1 MDKNA
6 IKKYAVW
13 ARRELISR
21 VSQKALQY
29 GISDAG
35 FGDKN
40 ADSVN
45 GILLTADQKKQRK
58 ALIEKIEQY
67 GADKKAFEQVIEEV
81 AYTWF
86 NRFTALRFMEV
97 NGYLPTHIRVFTDDN
112 NEFKPQIL
120 AEAIHLDLD
129 GLKQDVVFKLKE
141 ENKEEE
147 LYKYL
152 LITQCN
158 ALNSVL
164 PIMFQKISD
173 YTELLFPDN
182 LLRDES
188 LIGRMITEIP
198 QGDWDVGDDGQV
210 EIIGWLY
217 QYYISEKH
225 EEVVDPLH
233 GKVVKKEDVPA
244 ATQLFTTDWVVRYIT
259 DNSVGRYWIER
270 KPNSDLANKLEYF
283 VMPKDGITAV
293 NEHIDPKELTVLDP
307 CVGSGHFLVYAF
319 EVLMKVYAECG
330 YSTRD
335 AVRSIVENNLY
346 GLDIDERATQLAY
359 FAVMMKAC
367 AYDSRFLSR
376 GVQPK
381 IYAIVES
388 NDIHA
393 ATLEYFD
400 KGNLKLKHD
409 ILSIV
414 NDMHDAKEYGS
425 IIQVKPVDFNALY
438 ERFAEIE
445 NEPSIVGYS
454 IETELL
460 PVVKVAEVLAK
471 KYKSVITNPPYLN
484 KYSPKL
490 RSYVDG
496 LFKDYNGDLFSIFMY
511 RNFGFC
517 EVNGF
522 SGFMTPNVWMFI
534 KTYEKLRRVI
544 FEKKSVNSLVQMA
557 KGAFFKEATVDVCAF
572 VLCNSNKNQI
582 GTYIRLDDFKG
593 DMDVQNKYFLAA
605 LRNKECGYYF
615 ESSTRKFVN
624 IPGCPLAYWI
634 SDNFMQL
641 IAPTK
646 TIREISNPCIGMRT
660 GDNDRFLR
668 YWHEIDH
675 TKMSVVCKTAEEVV
689 ARKVKWIPYNKG
701 GDFRRWFG
709 NNEYVVNWEND
720 GYEIKENT
728 KLHYGENIGWKIS
741 NEKFYFRKG
750 ITWGAIT
757 SAVNSFRYYDAGFIF
772 SNSGQAV
779 IMDDDKN
786 LDALLAFLNT
796 KIIVNVLKII
806 SPTLS
811 LESGYV
817 AKLPFRREI
826 IENATTPLLA
836 RENVEIVRKDWDSFE
851 SSWDF
856 AKHPL
861 IRNVSKI
868 AEAYAVWEEECR
880 NRFDSLKKNEEDIN
894 RFFIEVYGLQEE
906 LSHNVEDKD
915 VSVRLADLQR
925 EIKSLISYAVG
936 CMFGRYSLDV
946 EGLAYAGGEWDASK
960 YRTII
965 PDTDNIIPICDDEY
979 FEDDIVGRF
988 VQFVRVVYGEDT
1000 LEENLT
1006 FIANA
1011 LGGNGS
1017 ARDVIRD
1024 YFNKG
1029 FYADHLK
1036 TYQKRPI
1043 YWLFDSGKK
1052 GGFKALIYM
1061 HRYRPDTIARMRTD
1075 YVHEQQ
1081 ARYRAVIADLERR
1094 IDSAS
1099 TSERVKLNKQLI
1111 KLREQAEEI
1120 LTYEEKIHH
1129 LADQMI
1135 NIDLDDGVVVNYAK
1149 FQDVLAKIK

>member
-67 GADKKAFEQVIEEV
+67 GADKKAYEQVIEEV

-120 AEAIHLDLD
+120 AEAIYLDLD

-164 PIMFQKISD
+164 PMMFQKISD

-188 LIGRMITEIP
+188 VIGRMITEIP

-283 VMPKDGITAV
+283 VMPKGGITAV

-319 EVLMKVYAECG
+319 EVLMKVYAESG

-376 GVQPK
+376 GVQPH
-381 IYAIVES
+381 IFAIVES

-393 ATLEYFD
+393 DMLGYFS
-400 KGNLKLKHD
+400 KGNLKLKQD
-409 ILSIV
+409 ILSVV

-425 IIQVKPVDFNALY
+425 ILQIHPVDFDALY
-438 ERFAEIE
+438 ARFGEIQ
-445 NEPSIVGYS
+445 NEPSLMGYS
-454 IETELL
+454 IETDLL
-460 PVVKVAEVLAK
+460 PIVKVAEVLAK
-471 KYKSVITNPPYLN
+471 KYKTVITNPPYLN
-484 KYSPKL
+484 KYDPKL
-490 RSYVDG
+490 KGYIETNYA
-496 LFKDYNGDLFSIFMY
+496 DYKSDLFSVFMF
-511 RNFGFC
+511 RNFEFC
-517 EVNGF
+517 EKDGY

-534 KTYEKLRRVI
+534 KSYEKMRAYVI
-544 FEKKSVNSLVQMA
+544 ANKSITSLVQMA

-572 VLCNSNKNQI
+572 VLCNMPRI
-582 GTYIRLDDFKG
+582 GKGCYIRLEDFKG
-593 DMDVQNKYFLAA
+593 DMEIQEAYFKNSL
-605 LRNKECGYYF
+605 NNFDCGYFY
-615 ESSTRKFVN
+615 ETN
-624 IPGCPLAYWI
+624 IENFKKIPSLPIAYWA
-634 SDNFMQL
+634 SDN
-641 IAPTK
+641 
-646 TIREISNPCIGMRT
+646 TIRSFENGIRL
-660 GDNDRFLR
+660 GDIAEPMGGLATSDNNRFLR
-668 YWHEIDH
+668 LWHEVQINKVALDV
-675 TKMSVVCKTAEEVV
+675 TETQDTLAREE
-689 ARKVKWIPYNKG
+689 KWCPIAKG
-701 GDFRRWFG
+701 GEFRKWYG
-709 NNEYVVNWEND
+709 NNEYLVNWYHD
-720 GYEIKENT
+720 GEEIKYAVVHNPKDPHT
-728 KLHYGENIGWKIS
+728 TSWSRRIFNYIHYFHPCIS
-741 NEKFYFRKG
+741 WSGISSGSLSLRYVNNQIFGGGGKALVSRDNLYFY
-750 ITWGAIT
+750 
-757 SAVNSFRYYDAGFIF
+757 
-772 SNSGQAV
+772 
-779 IMDDDKN
+779 
-786 LDALLAFLNT
+786 LALLNSKVTLSFL
-796 KIIVNVLKII
+796 KFL
-806 SPTLS
+806 SPTLNY
-811 LESGYV
+811 ESGHIASIPIIKGTTNNERV
-817 AKLPFRREI
+817 NQISSENIKLS
-826 IENATTPLLA
+826 
-836 RENVEIVRKDWDSFE
+836 KQDWDSFE
-851 SSWDF
+851 TSWDF
-856 AKHPL
+856 KKHPL
-861 IRNVSKI
+861 I
-868 AEAYAVWEEECR
+868 
-880 NRFDSLKKNEEDIN
+880 
-894 RFFIEVYGLQEE
+894 
-906 LSHNVEDKD
+906 
-915 VSVRLADLQR
+915 
-925 EIKSLISYAVG
+925 
-936 CMFGRYSLDV
+936 
-946 EGLAYAGGEWDASK
+946 
-960 YRTII
+960 
-965 PDTDNIIPICDDEY
+965 
-979 FEDDIVGRF
+979 
-988 VQFVRVVYGEDT
+988 
-1000 LEENLT
+1000 
-1006 FIANA
+1006 
-1011 LGGNGS
+1011 
-1017 ARDVIRD
+1017 
-1024 YFNKG
+1024 
-1029 FYADHLK
+1029 
-1036 TYQKRPI
+1036 
-1043 YWLFDSGKK
+1043 
-1052 GGFKALIYM
+1052 
-1061 HRYRPDTIARMRTD
+1061 
-1075 YVHEQQ
+1075 
-1081 ARYRAVIADLERR
+1081 
-1094 IDSAS
+1094 
-1099 TSERVKLNKQLI
+1099 
-1111 KLREQAEEI
+1111 
-1120 LTYEEKIHH
+1120 
-1129 LADQMI
+1129 
-1135 NIDLDDGVVVNYAK
+1135 
-1149 FQDVLAKIK
+1149 